1 MWGGRFESEPAD
13 AARAFTRSFPW
24 DRRLY
29 REDIVASRAH
39 AAMLGA
45 RDIIGASDADAL
57 TAGLDRLLQ
66 ELDETG
72 GPAEAGD
79 EDIHS
84 YVERV
89 LIERLGDAGRRL
101 HTARSRNDQVA
112 TDMRLYVKGLT
123 LRIGRAL
130 VDLMAALVD
139 RAEPDTVAPGFTHL
153 QSGQPVTLGHYLL
166 AIYEMLS
173 RDVDAC
179 YQVFALA
186 DSCPLGSGALAGV
199 PYDID
204 REQVTHAL
212 HFSQITRNSMDAVAD
227 RDYLLAVLNL
237 GVGILLHLS
246 RWAEDL
252 VVWASPGFAMVEFAD
267 AYATGSSIMPQKKNP
282 DIAELVRGRAGTA
295 LGIASG
301 MAATVKGV
309 PLTYGLDLQEDKQAL
324 FRMEDLVLPTLGI
337 MREAF
342 KTLRFDRAR
351 MAQMAESGYA
361 TATEIA
367 DYLVE
372 RDTPFREAHEIA
384 GRVVAVAIE
393 AGVELTALT
402 DDQLQALDA
411 RLGADLRERLTA
423 ERAGARRDG
432 PGGTAPRQVR
442 LAAADARGRIDLERG
457 RLRELAASGLPA
469 ALAPWR
475 PLND

>member
-1 MWGGRFESEPAD
+1 MWGGRFESGPAD

-29 REDIVASRAH
+29 REDIVASGAH
-39 AAMLGA
+39 AAMLGTQG
-45 RDIIGASDADAL
+45 IIGAPDADAL
-57 TAGLDRLLQ
+57 TAELDRLLR
-66 ELDETG
+66 ELDAAG
-72 GPAEAGD
+72 GPADAGD

-89 LIERLGDAGRRL
+89 LIERLDDPGRRL

-123 LRIGRAL
+123 LRLGREL
-130 VDLMAALVD
+130 VELMAALVE

-166 AIYEMLS
+166 SIHEMLS
-173 RDVDAC
+173 RDLDGC

-186 DSCPLGSGALAGV
+186 DVCPLGSGALAGV

-204 REQVTHAL
+204 RERVAHAL
-212 HFSQITRNSMDAVAD
+212 HFSQVTRNSMDAVAD
-227 RDYLLAVLNL
+227 RDYLLALLNL
-237 GVGILLHLS
+237 GAGILLHLS

-252 VVWASPGFAMVEFAD
+252 VIWASPGYAMVEFDD
-267 AYATGSSIMPQKKNP
+267 AYATGSSLMPQKKNP

-295 LGIASG
+295 LGIVSG
-301 MAATVKGV
+301 LAATLKGV

-324 FRMEDLVLPTLGI
+324 FRMEDLVLPSLQI

-342 KTLRFDRAR
+342 TTLRFDRAR
-351 MAQMAESGYA
+351 MAQMATAGYA

-372 RDTPFREAHEIA
+372 RGVPFREAHEIA
-384 GRVVAVAIE
+384 GRVVTAAIGG
-393 AGVELTALT
+393 GVELPGLT
-402 DDQLQALDA
+402 DDQLRAIDA
-411 RLGADLRERLTA
+411 RLGSDLRERLTA
-423 ERAGARRDG
+423 ESSVARRDV
-432 PGGTAPRQVR
+432 PGGTAPRRVR
-442 LAAADARGRIDLERG
+442 LAIADAQGRIDLERG

-469 ALAPWR
+469 VLNPWT
-475 PLND
+475 

>member
-1 MWGGRFESEPAD
+1 MWGGRFESGPAD

-29 REDIVASRAH
+29 REDIVASGAH
-39 AAMLGA
+39 AAMLGGQG
-45 RDIIGASDADAL
+45 IIDAPDADAL
-57 TAGLDRLLQ
+57 TAELDRLLR
-66 ELDETG
+66 ELDAAG
-72 GPAEAGD
+72 GPADAGD

-89 LIERLGDAGRRL
+89 LIERLDDPGRRL

-123 LRIGRAL
+123 LRLGREL
-130 VDLMAALVD
+130 VELMAALVE

-166 AIYEMLS
+166 SIHEMLS
-173 RDVDAC
+173 RDLDGC
-179 YQVFALA
+179 YQVFALS
-186 DSCPLGSGALAGV
+186 DVCPLGSGALAGV

-204 REQVTHAL
+204 RERVAHAL
-212 HFSQITRNSMDAVAD
+212 HFSQVTRNSMDAVAD
-227 RDYLLAVLNL
+227 RDYLLALLNL
-237 GVGILLHLS
+237 GAGILLHLS

-252 VVWASPGFAMVEFAD
+252 VIWASPGYAMVEFDD
-267 AYATGSSIMPQKKNP
+267 AYATGSSLMPQKKNP

-295 LGIASG
+295 LGIVSG
-301 MAATVKGV
+301 LAATLKGV

-324 FRMEDLVLPTLGI
+324 FRMEDLVLPSLQI

-342 KTLRFDRAR
+342 TTLHFDRAR
-351 MAQMAESGYA
+351 MAQMATAGYA

-372 RDTPFREAHEIA
+372 RGVPFREAHEIA
-384 GRVVAVAIE
+384 GRVVTAAIGG
-393 AGVELTALT
+393 GVELTGLT
-402 DDQLQALDA
+402 DDQLRAIDA
-411 RLGADLRERLTA
+411 RLGSDLRERLTA
-423 ERAGARRDG
+423 ESSVARRDV
-432 PGGTAPRQVR
+432 PGGTAPRRVR
-442 LAAADARGRIDLERG
+442 LAIADAQGRIDLERG

-469 ALAPWR
+469 VLNPWT
-475 PLND
+475 

>member
-29 REDIVASRAH
+29 REDIVASQAH

-45 RDIIGASDADAL
+45 RGIIDASDAEAL
-57 TAGLDRLLQ
+57 TGELDQLLQ
-66 ELDETG
+66 ELDDSG
-72 GPAEAGD
+72 GPLDAGD

-89 LIERLGDAGRRL
+89 LIERLGDPGRRL

-130 VDLMAALVD
+130 ADLMAALVD

-166 AIYEMLS
+166 AIHETLS
-173 RDVDAC
+173 RDLDAC

-186 DSCPLGSGALAGV
+186 DVCPLGSGALGGV

-204 REQVTHAL
+204 REHAAHAL

-227 RDYLLAVLNL
+227 RDYLLGLLNL

-252 VVWASPGFAMVEFAD
+252 VIWASPGYAMVEFDD

-295 LGIASG
+295 LGVASG
-301 MAATVKGV
+301 MASTIKGV

-324 FRMEDLVLPTLGI
+324 FRMEDVVLPTLAI
-337 MREAF
+337 MREALT
-342 KTLRFDRAR
+342 TLRFDRER
-351 MAQMAESGYA
+351 MAQMAASGYA

-372 RDTPFREAHEIA
+372 GGAPFREAHEIA
-384 GRVVAVAIE
+384 GRVVSAAIA
-393 AGVELTALT
+393 AGVELHELT
-402 DDQLQALDA
+402 DDQLRAVDS
-411 RLGADLRERLTA
+411 RLGPEIRERLTA
-423 ERAGARRDG
+423 ESSVARRDV
-432 PGGTAPRQVR
+432 PGGTAPRRVS
-442 LAAADARGRIDLERG
+442 LAIADAQRRIELERG
-457 RLRELAASGLPA
+457 RLRELAVSGLPA
-469 ALAPWR
+469 ALAPW
-475 PLND
+475 P

>member
-1 MWGGRFESEPAD
+1 MWGGRFESGPAD

-29 REDIVASRAH
+29 REDIVASGAH
-39 AAMLGA
+39 AAMLGTQG
-45 RDIIGASDADAL
+45 IIGAPDADAL
-57 TAGLDRLLQ
+57 TAELDRLLR
-66 ELDETG
+66 ELDAAG
-72 GPAEAGD
+72 GPADAGD

-89 LIERLGDAGRRL
+89 LIERLDDPGRRL

-123 LRIGRAL
+123 LRLGREL
-130 VDLMAALVD
+130 VELMAALVE

-166 AIYEMLS
+166 SIHEMLS
-173 RDVDAC
+173 RDLDGC

-186 DSCPLGSGALAGV
+186 DVCPLGSGALAGV

-204 REQVTHAL
+204 RERVAHAL
-212 HFSQITRNSMDAVAD
+212 HFSQVTRNSMDAVAD
-227 RDYLLAVLNL
+227 RDYLLALLNL
-237 GVGILLHLS
+237 GAGILLHLS

-252 VVWASPGFAMVEFAD
+252 VIWASPGYAMVEFDD
-267 AYATGSSIMPQKKNP
+267 AYATGSSLMPQKKNP

-295 LGIASG
+295 LGIVSG
-301 MAATVKGV
+301 LAATLKGV

-324 FRMEDLVLPTLGI
+324 FRMEDLVLPSLQI

-342 KTLRFDRAR
+342 TTLRFDRAR
-351 MAQMAESGYA
+351 MAQMATAGYA

-372 RDTPFREAHEIA
+372 RGVPFREAHEIA
-384 GRVVAVAIE
+384 GRVVTAAIGG
-393 AGVELTALT
+393 GVELTGLT
-402 DDQLQALDA
+402 DDQLRAIDA
-411 RLGADLRERLTA
+411 RLGSDLRERLTA
-423 ERAGARRDG
+423 ESSVARRDV
-432 PGGTAPRQVR
+432 PGGTAPRRVR
-442 LAAADARGRIDLERG
+442 LAIADAQGRIDLERG

-469 ALAPWR
+469 VLNPWT
-475 PLND
+475 

>member
-13 AARAFTRSFPW
+13 SARAFTRSFPW

-29 REDIVASRAH
+29 REDIVASGAH

-45 RDIIGASDADAL
+45 QGIIGAADAEAL
-57 TAGLDRLLQ
+57 TAELDKLLR
-66 ELDETG
+66 ELDEAG
-72 GPAEAGD
+72 GPADAGD

-89 LIERLGDAGRRL
+89 LIERLDDAGRRL

-123 LRIGRAL
+123 LRLGREL
-130 VDLMAALVD
+130 VELMAALVD

-166 AIYEMLS
+166 SIHEMLS
-173 RDVDAC
+173 RDLDGC

-186 DSCPLGSGALAGV
+186 DVCPLGSGALAGV

-204 REQVTHAL
+204 RERVAHAL
-212 HFSQITRNSMDAVAD
+212 HFSQVTRNSMDAVAD
-227 RDYLLAVLNL
+227 RDYLLALLNL
-237 GVGILLHLS
+237 GAGIMLHLS

-252 VVWASPGFAMVEFAD
+252 VIWASPGYAMVEFDD
-267 AYATGSSIMPQKKNP
+267 AYATGSSLMPQKKNP

-295 LGIASG
+295 LGIVSG
-301 MAATVKGV
+301 LAATLKGV

-324 FRMEDLVLPTLGI
+324 FRMEDLVLPTLQI

-342 KTLRFDRAR
+342 TTLRFDRAR
-351 MAQMAESGYA
+351 MAQMATTGHA

-372 RDTPFREAHEIA
+372 RGAPFREAHEIA
-384 GRVVAVAIE
+384 GRVVTAAIA
-393 AGVELTALT
+393 AGVELPDLT
-402 DDQLQALDA
+402 DDALRAIDA
-411 RLGADLRERLTA
+411 RLGPELRERLTA
-423 ERAGARRDG
+423 ESSVARRDV
-432 PGGTAPRQVR
+432 PGGAAPRRVR
-442 LAAADARGRIDLERG
+442 LAIADARGRIDLERG
-457 RLRELAASGLPA
+457 RLRELAASGLPP
-469 ALAPWR
+469 ALTPWA
-475 PLND
+475 

>member
-1 MWGGRFESEPAD
+1 MWGGRFESDPAD
-13 AARAFTRSFPW
+13 SARAFTRSFPW

-29 REDIVASRAH
+29 REDIVASQAH

-45 RDIIGASDADAL
+45 RGIIDASDAEAL
-57 TAGLDRLLQ
+57 TGELDQLLQ
-66 ELDETG
+66 ELDDSG
-72 GPAEAGD
+72 GPLDASD

-84 YVERV
+84 FVERI
-89 LIERLGDAGRRL
+89 LIERLGDPGRRL

-130 VDLMAALVD
+130 ADLMAALVD

-166 AIYEMLS
+166 AIHEMLS
-173 RDVDAC
+173 RDLDAC

-186 DSCPLGSGALAGV
+186 DVCPLGSGALGGV

-204 REQVTHAL
+204 REHAAHAL

-227 RDYLLAVLNL
+227 RDYLLGLLNL

-252 VVWASPGFAMVEFAD
+252 VLWASPGYAMVEFDD

-301 MAATVKGV
+301 MASTIKGV

-324 FRMEDLVLPTLGI
+324 FRMEDVVLPTLAI
-337 MREAF
+337 MREALT
-342 KTLRFDRAR
+342 TLRFDRER
-351 MAQMAESGYA
+351 MAQMAASGYA

-372 RDTPFREAHEIA
+372 GGAPFREAHEIA
-384 GRVVAVAIE
+384 GRVVSAAIA
-393 AGVELTALT
+393 AGVELHELT
-402 DDQLQALDA
+402 DDQLRAVDS
-411 RLGADLRERLTA
+411 RLGPEIRERLTA
-423 ERAGARRDG
+423 ESSVARRDV
-432 PGGTAPRQVR
+432 PGGTAPRRVS
-442 LAAADARGRIDLERG
+442 LAIADAQRRIELERG
-457 RLRELAASGLPA
+457 RLRELAVSGLPA
-469 ALAPWR
+469 ALAPWQ
-475 PLND
+475 

>member
-1 MWGGRFESEPAD
+1 MWGGRFESGPAD

-29 REDIVASRAH
+29 REDIVASGAH
-39 AAMLGA
+39 AAMLGGQG
-45 RDIIGASDADAL
+45 IIGAPDADAL
-57 TAGLDRLLQ
+57 TAELDRLLR
-66 ELDETG
+66 ELDAAG
-72 GPAEAGD
+72 GPADAGD

-89 LIERLGDAGRRL
+89 LIERLDDPGRRL

-123 LRIGRAL
+123 LRLGREL
-130 VDLMAALVD
+130 VELMAALVE

-166 AIYEMLS
+166 SIHEMLS
-173 RDVDAC
+173 RDLDGC

-186 DSCPLGSGALAGV
+186 DVCPLGSGALAGV

-204 REQVTHAL
+204 RERVAHAL
-212 HFSQITRNSMDAVAD
+212 HFSQVTRNSMDAVAD
-227 RDYLLAVLNL
+227 RDYLLALLNL
-237 GVGILLHLS
+237 GAGILLHLS

-252 VVWASPGFAMVEFAD
+252 VIWASPGYAMVEFDD
-267 AYATGSSIMPQKKNP
+267 AYATGSSLMPQKKNP

-295 LGIASG
+295 LGIVSG
-301 MAATVKGV
+301 LAATLKGV

-324 FRMEDLVLPTLGI
+324 FRMEDLVLPSLQI

-342 KTLRFDRAR
+342 TTLHFDRAR
-351 MAQMAESGYA
+351 MAQMATAGYA

-372 RDTPFREAHEIA
+372 RGVPFREAHEIA
-384 GRVVAVAIE
+384 GRVVTAAIGG
-393 AGVELTALT
+393 GVELTGLT
-402 DDQLQALDA
+402 DDQLRAIDA
-411 RLGADLRERLTA
+411 RLGSDLRERLTA
-423 ERAGARRDG
+423 ESSVARRDV
-432 PGGTAPRQVR
+432 PGGTAPRRVR
-442 LAAADARGRIDLERG
+442 LAIADAQGRIDLERG

-469 ALAPWR
+469 VLNPWT
-475 PLND
+475 

>member
-1 MWGGRFESEPAD
+1 MWGGRFESGPAD

-45 RDIIGASDADAL
+45 RGIIDASDAEAL
-57 TAGLDRLLQ
+57 TGGLDRLLQ
-66 ELDETG
+66 ELDEAG
-72 GPAEAGD
+72 GPVDAGD

-89 LIERLGDAGRRL
+89 LIERLGDPGRRL

-130 VDLMAALVD
+130 ADLMAALVE

-153 QSGQPVTLGHYLL
+153 QSGQPVTQGHYLL
-166 AIYEMLS
+166 AIHEMLS
-173 RDVDAC
+173 RDLDGC

-186 DSCPLGSGALAGV
+186 DVCPLGSGALAGV

-204 REQVTHAL
+204 REQAAHAL
-212 HFSQITRNSMDAVAD
+212 HFSQISRNSMDAVAD
-227 RDYLLAVLNL
+227 RDYLLGLLNL

-252 VVWASPGFAMVEFAD
+252 VIWASPGYAMVEFDD

-324 FRMEDLVLPTLGI
+324 FRMEDLVLPTLEI

-342 KTLRFDRAR
+342 ATIRFDRER
-351 MAQMAESGYA
+351 MAQMATAGYA

-372 RDTPFREAHEIA
+372 QGAPFREAHEIA
-384 GRVVAVAIE
+384 GRVVSAAIA
-393 AGVELTALT
+393 AGVELVALT
-402 DDQLQALDA
+402 DHELQAIDG
-411 RLGADLRERLTA
+411 RLCPELRERLTA
-423 ERAGARRDG
+423 GSSVARRDV
-432 PGGTAPRQVR
+432 PGGTAPRRVS
-442 LAAADARGRIDLERG
+442 LAIDDARRRIELERG
-457 RLRELAASGLPA
+457 RLRELAASGLPV
-469 ALAPWR
+469 ALAPR
-475 PLND
+475 D

>member
-1 MWGGRFESEPAD
+1 MWGGRFESGPAD

-29 REDIVASRAH
+29 REDIVASGAH
-39 AAMLGA
+39 AAMLGGQG
-45 RDIIGASDADAL
+45 IISAPDADAL
-57 TAGLDRLLQ
+57 TAELDRLLR
-66 ELDETG
+66 ELDAAG
-72 GPAEAGD
+72 GPADAGD

-89 LIERLGDAGRRL
+89 LIERLDDPGRRL

-123 LRIGRAL
+123 LRLGREL
-130 VDLMAALVD
+130 VELMAALVE

-166 AIYEMLS
+166 SIHEMLS
-173 RDVDAC
+173 RDLDGC

-186 DSCPLGSGALAGV
+186 DVCPLGSGALAGV

-204 REQVTHAL
+204 RERVAHAL
-212 HFSQITRNSMDAVAD
+212 HFSQVTRNSMDAVAD
-227 RDYLLAVLNL
+227 RDYLLALLNL
-237 GVGILLHLS
+237 GAGILLHLS

-252 VVWASPGFAMVEFAD
+252 VIWASPGYAMVEFDD
-267 AYATGSSIMPQKKNP
+267 AYATGSSLMPQKKNP

-295 LGIASG
+295 LGIVSG
-301 MAATVKGV
+301 LAATLKGV

-324 FRMEDLVLPTLGI
+324 FRMEDLVLPSLQI

-342 KTLRFDRAR
+342 TTLRFDRAR
-351 MAQMAESGYA
+351 MAQMATAGYA

-372 RDTPFREAHEIA
+372 RGVPFREAHEIA
-384 GRVVAVAIE
+384 GRVVTAAIGG
-393 AGVELTALT
+393 GVELPGLT
-402 DDQLQALDA
+402 DDQLRAIDA
-411 RLGADLRERLTA
+411 RLGSDLRERLTA
-423 ERAGARRDG
+423 ESSVARRDV
-432 PGGTAPRQVR
+432 PGGTAPRRVR
-442 LAAADARGRIDLERG
+442 LAIADAQGRIDLERG

-469 ALAPWR
+469 VLNPWT
-475 PLND
+475 

>member
-1 MWGGRFESEPAD
+1 MWGGRFESGPAD

-29 REDIVASRAH
+29 REDIVASGAH
-39 AAMLGA
+39 AAMLGTQG
-45 RDIIGASDADAL
+45 IISAADADAL
-57 TAGLDRLLQ
+57 TAELDRLLR
-66 ELDETG
+66 ELDAAG
-72 GPAEAGD
+72 GPADAGD

-89 LIERLGDAGRRL
+89 LIERLDDPGRRL

-123 LRIGRAL
+123 LRLGREL
-130 VDLMAALVD
+130 VELMAALVE

-166 AIYEMLS
+166 SIHEMLS
-173 RDVDAC
+173 RDLDGC
-179 YQVFALA
+179 YQVFALS
-186 DSCPLGSGALAGV
+186 DVCPLGSGALAGV

-204 REQVTHAL
+204 RERVAHAL
-212 HFSQITRNSMDAVAD
+212 HFSQVTRNSMDAVAD
-227 RDYLLAVLNL
+227 RDYLLALLNL
-237 GVGILLHLS
+237 GAGILLHLS

-252 VVWASPGFAMVEFAD
+252 VIWASPGYAMVEFDD
-267 AYATGSSIMPQKKNP
+267 AYATGSSLMPQKKNP

-295 LGIASG
+295 LGIVSG
-301 MAATVKGV
+301 LAATLKGV

-324 FRMEDLVLPTLGI
+324 FRMEDLVLPSLQI

-342 KTLRFDRAR
+342 TTLRFDRAR
-351 MAQMAESGYA
+351 MAQMATAGYA

-372 RDTPFREAHEIA
+372 RGVPFREAHEIA
-384 GRVVAVAIE
+384 GRVVTAAIGG
-393 AGVELTALT
+393 GVELPGLT
-402 DDQLQALDA
+402 DDQLRAIDA
-411 RLGADLRERLTA
+411 RLGSDLRERLTA
-423 ERAGARRDG
+423 ESSVARRDV
-432 PGGTAPRQVR
+432 PGGTAPRRVR
-442 LAAADARGRIDLERG
+442 LAIADAQGRIDLERG

-469 ALAPWR
+469 VLNPWT
-475 PLND
+475 

>member
-45 RDIIGASDADAL
+45 RGIIDASDAEAL
-57 TAGLDRLLQ
+57 TGGLDGLLQ
-66 ELDETG
+66 ELDEAG
-72 GPAEAGD
+72 GPVDAGD

-89 LIERLGDAGRRL
+89 LIERLGDPGRRL

-130 VDLMAALVD
+130 ADLMAALVD

-166 AIYEMLS
+166 AIHEMLS
-173 RDVDAC
+173 RDLDGC

-186 DSCPLGSGALAGV
+186 DVCPLGSGALAGV

-204 REQVTHAL
+204 REQAAHAL
-212 HFSQITRNSMDAVAD
+212 HFSQISRNSMDAVAD
-227 RDYLLAVLNL
+227 RDYLLGLLNL

-252 VVWASPGFAMVEFAD
+252 VIWASPGYAMVEFDD

-324 FRMEDLVLPTLGI
+324 FRMEDVVLPTLEI

-342 KTLRFDRAR
+342 ATIRFNRER
-351 MAQMAESGYA
+351 LAQMATAGHA
-361 TATEIA
+361 TATEVA

-372 RDTPFREAHEIA
+372 QGAPFREAHEIA
-384 GRVVAVAIE
+384 GRVVAAAIA
-393 AGVELTALT
+393 AGVELHEVS
-402 DDQLQALDA
+402 DEQLGAIDS
-411 RLGADLRERLTA
+411 RLGPELRERLTA
-423 ERAGARRDG
+423 ESSVARRDV
-432 PGGTAPRQVR
+432 PGGTAPRRVR
-442 LAAADARGRIDLERG
+442 LAIDDARRRIELERG
-457 RLRELAASGLPA
+457 RLRELTASGLPA
-469 ALAPWR
+469 ALAPR
-475 PLND
+475 D

>member
-1 MWGGRFESEPAD
+1 MWGGRFESEPAG
-13 AARAFTRSFPW
+13 AARDFTRSFPW
-24 DRRLY
+24 DQRLY
-29 REDIVASRAH
+29 REDIVASQAH

-45 RDIIGASDADAL
+45 RGIVSASDADAL
-57 TAGLDRLLQ
+57 TAGLDRLLD
-66 ELDETG
+66 ELDDAD
-72 GPAEAGD
+72 GPDDVGD

-89 LIERLGDAGRRL
+89 LIERLGDPGRRL

-130 VDLMAALVD
+130 TDLMAALVD

-166 AIYEMLS
+166 AIQEMLS
-173 RDVDAC
+173 RDLDGC

-186 DSCPLGSGALAGV
+186 DICPLGSGALAGV

-204 REQVTHAL
+204 REHAAHAL
-212 HFSQITRNSMDAVAD
+212 HFSRISRNSMDAVAD
-227 RDYLLAVLNL
+227 RDYLMALLNL

-252 VVWASPGFAMVEFAD
+252 VIWASPGYAMVDFDD

-282 DIAELVRGRAGTA
+282 DIAELVRGRTGTA
-295 LGIASG
+295 LGITTG

-342 KTLRFDRAR
+342 ATLRFDRER
-351 MAQMAESGYA
+351 MAQMATAGHA

-372 RDTPFREAHEIA
+372 QGAPFREAHEIA
-384 GRVVAVAIE
+384 GRVVSAAIA
-393 AGVELTALT
+393 AGVELHEVT
-402 DDQLQALDA
+402 DDELCAIDA
-411 RLGADLRERLTA
+411 RLGPELRERLSA
-423 ERAGARRDG
+423 ERSVARRDV
-432 PGGTAPRQVR
+432 PGGTAPRRVR
-442 LAAADARGRIDLERG
+442 LAVADAQGRIELERG

-469 ALAPWR
+469 ALAPWE
-475 PLND
+475 

>member
-1 MWGGRFESEPAD
+1 MWGGRFESGPAD

-29 REDIVASRAH
+29 REDIVASGAH
-39 AAMLGA
+39 AAMLGTQG
-45 RDIIGASDADAL
+45 IIGAPDADAL
-57 TAGLDRLLQ
+57 TAELDRLLR
-66 ELDETG
+66 ELDAAG
-72 GPAEAGD
+72 GPADAGD

-89 LIERLGDAGRRL
+89 LIERLDDPGRRL

-123 LRIGRAL
+123 LRLGREL
-130 VDLMAALVD
+130 VELMAALVE

-166 AIYEMLS
+166 SIHEMLS
-173 RDVDAC
+173 RDLDGC

-186 DSCPLGSGALAGV
+186 DVCPLGSGALAGV

-204 REQVTHAL
+204 RERVAHAL
-212 HFSQITRNSMDAVAD
+212 HFSQVTRNSMDAVAD
-227 RDYLLAVLNL
+227 RDYLLALLNL
-237 GVGILLHLS
+237 GAGILLHLS

-252 VVWASPGFAMVEFAD
+252 VIWASPGYAMVEFDD
-267 AYATGSSIMPQKKNP
+267 AYATGSSLMPQKKNP

-295 LGIASG
+295 LGIVSG
-301 MAATVKGV
+301 LAATLKGV

-324 FRMEDLVLPTLGI
+324 FRMEDLVLPSLQI

-342 KTLRFDRAR
+342 TTLRFDRAR
-351 MAQMAESGYA
+351 MAQMATAGYA

-372 RDTPFREAHEIA
+372 RGVPFREAHEIA
-384 GRVVAVAIE
+384 GRVVAAAIGG
-393 AGVELTALT
+393 GVELTGLT
-402 DDQLQALDA
+402 DDQLRAIDA
-411 RLGADLRERLTA
+411 RLGSDLRERLTA
-423 ERAGARRDG
+423 ERSVARRDV
-432 PGGTAPRQVR
+432 PGGTAPRRVR
-442 LAAADARGRIDLERG
+442 LAIADAQGRIDLERG

-469 ALAPWR
+469 VLNPWT
-475 PLND
+475 

>member
-1 MWGGRFESEPAD
+1 MWGGRFESGPAD

-29 REDIVASRAH
+29 REDIVASGAH
-39 AAMLGA
+39 AAMLGTQG
-45 RDIIGASDADAL
+45 IISAADADAL
-57 TAGLDRLLQ
+57 TAELDRLLR
-66 ELDETG
+66 ELDAAG
-72 GPAEAGD
+72 GPADAGD

-89 LIERLGDAGRRL
+89 LIERLDDPGRRL

-123 LRIGRAL
+123 LRLGREL
-130 VDLMAALVD
+130 VELMAALVE

-166 AIYEMLS
+166 SIHEMLS
-173 RDVDAC
+173 RDLDGC
-179 YQVFALA
+179 YQVFALS
-186 DSCPLGSGALAGV
+186 DVCPLGSGALAGV

-204 REQVTHAL
+204 RERVAHAL
-212 HFSQITRNSMDAVAD
+212 HFSQVTRNSMDAVAD
-227 RDYLLAVLNL
+227 RDYLLALLNL
-237 GVGILLHLS
+237 GAGILLHLS

-252 VVWASPGFAMVEFAD
+252 VIWASPGYAMVEFDD
-267 AYATGSSIMPQKKNP
+267 AYATGSSLMPQKKNP

-295 LGIASG
+295 LGIVLG
-301 MAATVKGV
+301 LAATLKGV

-324 FRMEDLVLPTLGI
+324 FRMEDLVLPSLQI

-342 KTLRFDRAR
+342 TTLRFDRAR
-351 MAQMAESGYA
+351 MAQMATAGHA

-372 RDTPFREAHEIA
+372 RGVPFREAHEIA
-384 GRVVAVAIE
+384 GRVVTAAIGG
-393 AGVELTALT
+393 GVELTGLT
-402 DDQLQALDA
+402 DDQLRAIDA
-411 RLGADLRERLTA
+411 RLGSDLRERLTA
-423 ERAGARRDG
+423 ESSVARRDV
-432 PGGTAPRQVR
+432 PGGTAPRRVR
-442 LAAADARGRIDLERG
+442 LAIADAQGRIDLERG

-469 ALAPWR
+469 VLNPWT
-475 PLND
+475 

>member
-1 MWGGRFESEPAD
+1 MWGGRFESGPAD

-29 REDIVASRAH
+29 REDIVASGAH
-39 AAMLGA
+39 AAMLGTQG
-45 RDIIGASDADAL
+45 IISAADADAL
-57 TAGLDRLLQ
+57 TAELDRLLR
-66 ELDETG
+66 ELDAAG
-72 GPAEAGD
+72 GPADAGD

-89 LIERLGDAGRRL
+89 LIERLDDPGRRL

-123 LRIGRAL
+123 LRLGREL
-130 VDLMAALVD
+130 VELMAALVE

-166 AIYEMLS
+166 SIHEMLS
-173 RDVDAC
+173 RDLDGC

-186 DSCPLGSGALAGV
+186 DVCPLGSGALAGV

-204 REQVTHAL
+204 RERVAHAL
-212 HFSQITRNSMDAVAD
+212 HFSQVTRNSMDAVAD
-227 RDYLLAVLNL
+227 RDYLLALLNL
-237 GVGILLHLS
+237 GAGILLHLS

-252 VVWASPGFAMVEFAD
+252 VIWASPGYAMVEFDD
-267 AYATGSSIMPQKKNP
+267 AYATGSSLMPQKKNP

-295 LGIASG
+295 LGIVSG
-301 MAATVKGV
+301 LAATLKGV

-324 FRMEDLVLPTLGI
+324 FRMEDLVLPSLQI

-342 KTLRFDRAR
+342 TTLRFDRAR
-351 MAQMAESGYA
+351 MAQMATAGYA

-372 RDTPFREAHEIA
+372 RGVPFREAHEIA
-384 GRVVAVAIE
+384 GRVVTAAIGG
-393 AGVELTALT
+393 GVELPGLT
-402 DDQLQALDA
+402 DDQLRAIDA
-411 RLGADLRERLTA
+411 RLGSDLRERLTA
-423 ERAGARRDG
+423 ESSVARRDV
-432 PGGTAPRQVR
+432 PGGTAPRRVR
-442 LAAADARGRIDLERG
+442 LAIADAQGRIDLERG

-469 ALAPWR
+469 VLNPWT
-475 PLND
+475 

>member
-1 MWGGRFESEPAD
+1 MWGGRFESGPAD

-29 REDIVASRAH
+29 REDIVASGAH
-39 AAMLGA
+39 AAMLGTQG
-45 RDIIGASDADAL
+45 IIGAPDADAL
-57 TAGLDRLLQ
+57 TAELDRLLR
-66 ELDETG
+66 ELDAAG
-72 GPAEAGD
+72 GPADAGD

-89 LIERLGDAGRRL
+89 LIERLDDPGRRL

-123 LRIGRAL
+123 LRLGCEL
-130 VDLMAALVD
+130 VELMAALVE

-166 AIYEMLS
+166 SIHEMLS
-173 RDVDAC
+173 RDLDGC

-186 DSCPLGSGALAGV
+186 DVCPLGSGALAGV

-204 REQVTHAL
+204 RERVAHAL
-212 HFSQITRNSMDAVAD
+212 HFSQVTRNSMDAVAD
-227 RDYLLAVLNL
+227 RDYLLALLNL
-237 GVGILLHLS
+237 GAGILLHLS

-252 VVWASPGFAMVEFAD
+252 VIWASPGYAMVEFDD
-267 AYATGSSIMPQKKNP
+267 AYATGSSLMPQKKNP

-295 LGIASG
+295 LGIVLG
-301 MAATVKGV
+301 LAATLKGV

-324 FRMEDLVLPTLGI
+324 FRMEDLVLPSLQI

-342 KTLRFDRAR
+342 TTLRFDRAR
-351 MAQMAESGYA
+351 MAQMATAGHA

-372 RDTPFREAHEIA
+372 RGVPFREAHEIA
-384 GRVVAVAIE
+384 GRVVTAAIGG
-393 AGVELTALT
+393 GVELTGLT
-402 DDQLQALDA
+402 DDQLRAIDA
-411 RLGADLRERLTA
+411 RLGSDLRERLTA
-423 ERAGARRDG
+423 ERSVARRDV
-432 PGGTAPRQVR
+432 PGGTAPRRVR
-442 LAAADARGRIDLERG
+442 LAIADAQGRIDLERG

-469 ALAPWR
+469 VLNPWT
-475 PLND
+475 

>member
-45 RDIIGASDADAL
+45 RDIIAASDADAL

-66 ELDETG
+66 ELDAAG
-72 GPAEAGD
+72 GPADAGD

-84 YVERV
+84 YVERL
-89 LIERLGDAGRRL
+89 LIERLGDPGRRL

-130 VDLMAALVD
+130 VDLMDALVD
-139 RAEPDTVAPGFTHL
+139 RAEPETVAPGFTHL

-166 AIYEMLS
+166 AIHEMLS
-173 RDVDAC
+173 RDLDGC
-179 YQVFALA
+179 YQVFTLA
-186 DSCPLGSGALAGV
+186 DACPLGSGALAGV

-204 REQVTHAL
+204 REQVAHAL

-227 RDYLLAVLNL
+227 RDYLLALLNL

-252 VVWASPGFAMVEFAD
+252 VIWAAPGFAMVEFAD

-337 MREAF
+337 MRDAF
-342 KTLRFDRAR
+342 ATLNFDRER
-351 MAQMAESGYA
+351 MAQLAESGYA

-367 DYLVE
+367 DFLVE
-372 RDTPFREAHEIA
+372 QHGAPFREAHEIA
-384 GRVVAVAIE
+384 GRVVSEAIG

-402 DDQLQALDA
+402 DDRLRAIDQ
-411 RLGADLRERLTA
+411 RLGSDLRERLTA
-423 ERAGARRDG
+423 ASAVARRDV

-442 LAAADARGRIDLERG
+442 LAIADARGRVDLERG
-457 RLRELAASGLPA
+457 RLRELAAAGLPA
-469 ALAPWR
+469 ALGPWG
-475 PLND
+475 

>member
-1 MWGGRFESEPAD
+1 MWGGRFESGPAD

-29 REDIVASRAH
+29 REDIVASSAH
-39 AAMLGA
+39 AAMLGGQG
-45 RDIIGASDADAL
+45 IISAADADAL
-57 TAGLDRLLQ
+57 TAELDRLLR
-66 ELDETG
+66 ELDAAG
-72 GPAEAGD
+72 GPADAGD

-89 LIERLGDAGRRL
+89 LIERLDDPGRRL

-123 LRIGRAL
+123 LRLGREL
-130 VDLMAALVD
+130 VELMAALVE

-166 AIYEMLS
+166 SIHEMLS
-173 RDVDAC
+173 RDLDGC

-186 DSCPLGSGALAGV
+186 DVCPLGSGALAGV

-204 REQVTHAL
+204 RERVAHAL
-212 HFSQITRNSMDAVAD
+212 HFSQVTRNSMDAVAD
-227 RDYLLAVLNL
+227 RDYLLALLNL
-237 GVGILLHLS
+237 GAGILLHLS

-252 VVWASPGFAMVEFAD
+252 VIWASPGYAMVEFDD
-267 AYATGSSIMPQKKNP
+267 AYATGSSLMPQKKNP

-295 LGIASG
+295 LGIVSG
-301 MAATVKGV
+301 LAATLKGV

-324 FRMEDLVLPTLGI
+324 FRMEDLVLPSLQI

-342 KTLRFDRAR
+342 TTLRFDRAR
-351 MAQMAESGYA
+351 MAQMATAGYA

-372 RDTPFREAHEIA
+372 RGVPFREAHEIA
-384 GRVVAVAIE
+384 GRVVTAAIGG
-393 AGVELTALT
+393 GVELPGLT
-402 DDQLQALDA
+402 DDQLRAIDA
-411 RLGADLRERLTA
+411 RLGSDLRERLTA
-423 ERAGARRDG
+423 ESSVARRDV
-432 PGGTAPRQVR
+432 PGGTAPRRVR
-442 LAAADARGRIDLERG
+442 LAIADAQGRIDLERG

-469 ALAPWR
+469 VLNPWT
-475 PLND
+475 

>member
-1 MWGGRFESEPAD
+1 MWGGRFESGPAD
-13 AARAFTRSFPW
+13 AARAYTRSFPW

-45 RDIIGASDADAL
+45 RGIIDASDAEAL
-57 TAGLDRLLQ
+57 TGALDRLLL
-66 ELDETG
+66 ELDEAG
-72 GPAEAGD
+72 GPVDAGD

-89 LIERLGDAGRRL
+89 LIERLGNPGRRL

-130 VDLMAALVD
+130 ADLMAALVE

-166 AIYEMLS
+166 AIHEMLS
-173 RDVDAC
+173 RDLDGC

-186 DSCPLGSGALAGV
+186 DVCPLGSGALAGV
-199 PYDID
+199 PYEID
-204 REQVTHAL
+204 REQAAHSL
-212 HFSQITRNSMDAVAD
+212 HFSQISRNSMDAVAD
-227 RDYLLAVLNL
+227 RDYLLGLLNL

-252 VVWASPGFAMVEFAD
+252 VIWASPGYAMVEFDD

-324 FRMEDLVLPTLGI
+324 FRMEDLVLPTLEI
-337 MREAF
+337 MRQAF
-342 KTLRFDRAR
+342 GTLRFNRER
-351 MAQMAESGYA
+351 MAQMATTGHA

-372 RDTPFREAHEIA
+372 QGAPFREAHEIA
-384 GRVVAVAIE
+384 GRVVSAAIA
-393 AGVELTALT
+393 AGVELVALT
-402 DDQLQALDA
+402 DHELQAIDG
-411 RLGADLRERLTA
+411 RLCPELRERLTA
-423 ERAGARRDG
+423 ECSVARRDV
-432 PGGTAPRQVR
+432 PGGAAPRRVS
-442 LAAADARGRIDLERG
+442 LAIDDARRRIELERG

-469 ALAPWR
+469 ALAPWE
-475 PLND
+475 

>member
-45 RDIIGASDADAL
+45 RGIIDASDAEAL
-57 TAGLDRLLQ
+57 TGGLDGLLK
-66 ELDETG
+66 ELDDSG
-72 GPAEAGD
+72 GPADAGD

-89 LIERLGDAGRRL
+89 LIERLGDPGRRL

-112 TDMRLYVKGLT
+112 TDMRLYVKGLA

-130 VDLMAALVD
+130 ADLMAALVD

-166 AIYEMLS
+166 AIHEMLG
-173 RDVDAC
+173 RDLDGC

-186 DSCPLGSGALAGV
+186 DVCPLGSGALAGV

-204 REQVTHAL
+204 REQAAHAL

-227 RDYLLAVLNL
+227 RDYLLGLLNL

-252 VVWASPGFAMVEFAD
+252 VVWASPGYAMVEFDD

-342 KTLRFDRAR
+342 ATLRFDRER
-351 MAQMAESGYA
+351 MAQMATAGHA

-372 RDTPFREAHEIA
+372 HGAPFREAHEIA
-384 GRVVAVAIE
+384 GRVVSAAIA
-393 AGVELTALT
+393 AGVELHELT
-402 DDQLQALDA
+402 DDQLRAIDS
-411 RLGADLRERLTA
+411 RLGPEIRERLTA
-423 ERAGARRDG
+423 ESSVARRDV
-432 PGGTAPRQVR
+432 PGGAAPRRVS
-442 LAAADARGRIDLERG
+442 LAIADAQRRIELERG

-469 ALAPWR
+469 ALEPRR
-475 PLND
+475 PLQQ